1 MFHTFPT
8 GKLMKQTPTVG
19 LVMSGGGIRG
29 LAHVGVLQV
38 LREHNIHISHYA
50 GSSAGALVGV
60 LAASDC
66 SIEQMLE
73 FWTESNPFHIRHLAL
88 GQSGLFNPLTYIKR
102 LKEFVP
108 YDSFEELPATLT
120 VAVTAMLEGR
130 AHYASKGELWPLVL
144 ASATY
149 PFVFSPIQYE
159 GEIYMDGGIT
169 DNFPSQTIRERCDV
183 LLGIN
188 VSPSRQLAME
198 DMGGV
203 RDIVERIMD
212 LQFGVKMDQK
222 DELCDLMVVPQYLE
236 AYGAFDTEGALKIY
250 EQGLDAGREAL
261 PAIQRLLEEFSQNP
275 SPEA

>member
-1 MFHTFPT
+1 
-8 GKLMKQTPTVG
+8 
-19 LVMSGGGIRG
+19 
-29 LAHVGVLQV
+29 
-38 LREHNIHISHYA
+38 
-50 GSSAGALVGV
+50 
-60 LAASDC
+60 
-66 SIEQMLE
+66 
-73 FWTESNPFHIRHLAL
+73 
-88 GQSGLFNPLTYIKR
+88 
-102 LKEFVP
+102 
-108 YDSFEELPATLT
+108 
-120 VAVTAMLEGR
+120 
-130 AHYASKGELWPLVL
+130 
-144 ASATY
+144 
-149 PFVFSPIQYE
+149 
-159 GEIYMDGGIT
+159 MDGGIT

-261 PAIQRLLEEFSQNP
+261 PAIQRLLEDFSQNP